1 VDMETLRAALSFV
14 QLHGLREYHFDCH
27 WKNKNNTIKWR
38 IASNPGVQKVAETCI
53 ATEIEGKNITTA
65 IMEHLDQLIDTV
77 LTDDAHSENLFN
89 AVSSLAKLSREEEAV
104 RTRLASKEVLQRLT
118 RILKTHPRTPSTGDL
133 LAATLRCVG
142 NACVSNPEACTTVAE
157 YKFDWY
163 HAFLVPKNRNLRQGH
178 SSPNHTPVGS
188 PLWDVPPTEVRELTI
203 KVLYNICSQS
213 EEAQKLCYIGG
224 VDMQIFMVLEDYDI
238 SPVENP
244 SLAIDL
250 LFWVTSHHK
259 ELANDKDAKKTH
271 SAGRDYTNVL
281 FLGHWCMAS
290 RATCLL
296 WDKVD
301 VEDYAT
307 LLESLLVFLRDPA
320 AVEEIK
326 SAVPMFFLLWR
337 ILTCIER
344 KIKEAEGDAEDVKLL
359 AALSTSFTWVLSD
372 ISATPAFAYQVTTN
386 QGGRIRVF
394 VEDLSQLLTTGVAV
408 SRAKYTSDPDE
419 LVDGDAL
426 RLHSAACQ
434 IFGNMLYGQVSSE
447 DHVNGSHH
455 QDREMQPS
463 IFDILTSSEQ
473 PPLAV
478 QDRHIYQRLFAL
490 MTTCD
495 NADFLHSAA
504 GFLIQLSRPSPE
516 VRAEIASDDNA
527 LAAIR
532 RMGQH
537 PMQQLNQDALML
549 MRALGKDT
557 PSVQEKLKELAGE
570 VMATVAETQKA
581 AADAQTEQPAIA
593 NIA

>member
-1 VDMETLRAALSFV
+1 MKW
-14 QLHGLREYHFDCH
+14 QLPVIEAYRKTERLAFRL
-27 WKNKNNTIKWR
+27 NTRKKQ
-38 IASNPGVQKVAETCI
+38 S
-53 ATEIEGKNITTA
+53 TA

-77 LTDDAHSENLFN
+77 LTDDAHSETLLN
-89 AVSSLAKLSREEEAV
+89 AVLSLAKLSREEETV
-104 RTRLASKEVLQRLT
+104 RNRLASKDVLHRLMK
-118 RILKTHPRTPSTGDL
+118 ILMTHPRTAAAADL

-142 NACVSNPEACTTVAE
+142 NACVSNPDACATVTE
-157 YKFDWY
+157 HKFDWY
-163 HAFLVPKNRNLRQGH
+163 YTFLVPKKCNLRQ
-178 SSPNHTPVGS
+178 SNKSPDHTPGADGRTFYS
-188 PLWDVPPTEVRELTI
+188 PSPHWDMPPAEVRELAI

-224 VDMQIFMVLEDYDI
+224 VDIQIFKILDDCDS

-259 ELANDKDAKKTH
+259 ALAKDEDAKKTH
-271 SAGRDYTNVL
+271 SSGRYTDVL
-281 FLGHWCMAS
+281 FLGHWMTALS
-290 RATCLL
+290 ATCLL
-296 WDKVD
+296 WNKVD

-307 LLESLLVFLRDPA
+307 LLESMLVFLRDPA
-320 AVEEIK
+320 AMQEIR
-326 SAVPMFFLLWR
+326 SEIPMLFLIWH
-337 ILTCIER
+337 ILTRIEL
-344 KIKEAEGDAEDVKLL
+344 KIQETEGDAEDVKLL

-372 ISATPAFAYQVTTN
+372 ISATDSFAYQVTTN
-386 QGGRIRVF
+386 QGDRVRPLI
-394 VEDLSQLLTTGVAV
+394 EDLAQLLTTGVAL
-408 SRAKYTSDPDE
+408 SRAHRTHDADE
-419 LVDGDAL
+419 VVDGDAL

-434 IFGNMLYGQVSSE
+434 ILGNMLHSQVSSK
-447 DHVNGSHH
+447 
-455 QDREMQPS
+455 DRVQTVFDRYHRPFDTILYTLPS
-463 IFDILTSSEQ
+463 NEQ
-473 PPLAV
+473 PFAI

-504 GFLIQLSRPSPE
+504 GFLMQLSRPSPE
-516 VRAEIASDDNA
+516 VRAEIAGDDNA

-532 RMGQH
+532 RLGQH

-581 AADAQTEQPAIA
+581 TADAQAEQPVITSTA
-593 NIA
+593 

>member
-1 VDMETLRAALSFV
+1 
-14 QLHGLREYHFDCH
+14 
-27 WKNKNNTIKWR
+27 
-38 IASNPGVQKVAETCI
+38 
-53 ATEIEGKNITTA
+53 
-65 IMEHLDQLIDTV
+65 MEHLDRLIDTV

-89 AVSSLAKLSREEEAV
+89 AVSSLAKLSREEETV
-104 RTRLASKEVLQRLT
+104 RDRLASKDVLQRLT
-118 RILKTHPRTPSTGDL
+118 EILKTHPRTPSAGDL

-142 NACVSNPEACTTVAE
+142 NACVSNLEACATVTE

-163 HAFLVPKNRNLRQGH
+163 HAFLVPKSRNLPG
-178 SSPNHTPVGS
+178 SGKSPNYTPAGS
-188 PLWDVPPTEVRELTI
+188 QHWDVPPAEVRELTI

-224 VDMQIFMVLEDYDI
+224 VDMQIFMMLEDWDDL
-238 SPVENP
+238 PVENP

-259 ELANDKDAKKTH
+259 ELAKDKDAKKTH
-271 SAGRDYTNVL
+271 SLGSYRMVL
-281 FLGHWCMAS
+281 FLGYWCVAS
-290 RATCLL
+290 RAVCLL

-301 VEDYAT
+301 AEDYAT
-307 LLESLLVFLRDPA
+307 LLESLLVFFRDP
-320 AVEEIK
+320 EIT
-326 SAVPMFFLLWR
+326 SDISLFFLVWR
-337 ILTCIER
+337 ILTCIEH

-372 ISATPAFAYQVTTN
+372 MSATPAFATQVTTN

-408 SRAKYTSDPDE
+408 SRANSTANADE
-419 LVDGDAL
+419 IVDGDAL

-434 IFGNMLYGQVSSE
+434 IFGNMLHGQSSSA
-447 DHVNGSHH
+447 DHVNGFNH
-455 QDREMQPS
+455 QEREMQLS
-463 IFDILTSSEQ
+463 IFDILTSDEQ
-473 PPLAV
+473 PPIAI

-516 VRAEIASDDNA
+516 VRAEIASDNNA

-532 RMGQH
+532 RLGEH

-581 AADAQTEQPAIA
+581 AADADAQAEQPAIT

>member
-1 VDMETLRAALSFV
+1 
-14 QLHGLREYHFDCH
+14 
-27 WKNKNNTIKWR
+27 
-38 IASNPGVQKVAETCI
+38 
-53 ATEIEGKNITTA
+53 
-65 IMEHLDQLIDTV
+65 MEHLDQLIDIL
-77 LTDDAHSENLFN
+77 LTDDAHSEEYFN
-89 AVSSLAKLSREEEAV
+89 AVSSLAKLSREEETV
-104 RTRLASKEVLQRLT
+104 RNRLASKDALQRLT
-118 RILKTHPRTPSTGDL
+118 KILKTHPRTPSTGDL

-142 NACVSNPEACTTVAE
+142 NACVSNPEACATATE

-163 HAFLVPKNRNLRQGH
+163 HAFLVPRNCNLRQ
-178 SSPNHTPVGS
+178 SNKSPNYTPAGS
-188 PLWDVPPTEVRELTI
+188 QHWDVPPAEVRELTI

-224 VDMQIFMVLEDYDI
+224 VDIQIFTMLEGCDTW
-238 SPVENP
+238 PVENL

-259 ELANDKDAKKTH
+259 ELAKDEDAKKTH
-271 SAGRDYTNVL
+271 SPGRDTNVL

-290 RATCLL
+290 RAVCLL

-307 LLESLLVFLRDPA
+307 LLESILVFFRDPA
-320 AVEEIK
+320 ALTEIN
-326 SAVPMFFLLWR
+326 STAPIFFLIWR

-386 QGGRIRVF
+386 QGGKIRVF

-408 SRAKYTSDPDE
+408 SRVEYTADADE
-419 LVDGDAL
+419 IVDGDAL

-434 IFGNMLYGQVSSE
+434 IFGNMLHGQSSPE
-447 DHVNGSHH
+447 DHINGIHH
-455 QDREMQPS
+455 QDRAAQLSM
-463 IFDILTSSEQ
+463 FDILTSDVEQ
-473 PPLAV
+473 PPIAI
-478 QDRHIYQRLFAL
+478 QDRHTYQRLFAL

-532 RMGQH
+532 RLGEH

-581 AADAQTEQPAIA
+581 AADAQAEQPAIA

>member
-1 VDMETLRAALSFV
+1 
-14 QLHGLREYHFDCH
+14 
-27 WKNKNNTIKWR
+27 
-38 IASNPGVQKVAETCI
+38 
-53 ATEIEGKNITTA
+53 
-65 IMEHLDQLIDTV
+65 
-77 LTDDAHSENLFN
+77 
-89 AVSSLAKLSREEEAV
+89 
-104 RTRLASKEVLQRLT
+104 
-118 RILKTHPRTPSTGDL
+118 
-133 LAATLRCVG
+133 
-142 NACVSNPEACTTVAE
+142 
-157 YKFDWY
+157 
-163 HAFLVPKNRNLRQGH
+163 
-178 SSPNHTPVGS
+178 
-188 PLWDVPPTEVRELTI
+188 
-203 KVLYNICSQS
+203 
-213 EEAQKLCYIGG
+213 
-224 VDMQIFMVLEDYDI
+224 
-238 SPVENP
+238 
-244 SLAIDL
+244 
-250 LFWVTSHHK
+250 
-259 ELANDKDAKKTH
+259 
-271 SAGRDYTNVL
+271 
-281 FLGHWCMAS
+281 
-290 RATCLL
+290 
-296 WDKVD
+296 
-301 VEDYAT
+301 
-307 LLESLLVFLRDPA
+307 
-320 AVEEIK
+320 VEEIK

-386 QGGRIRVF
+386 QGGIIRVF

-419 LVDGDAL
+419 IIDGDAL

-434 IFGNMLYGQVSSE
+434 IFGNMLHGQVSSE

-455 QDREMQPS
+455 QDREMQLS

-504 GFLIQLSRPSPE
+504 GFFIQLSRPSPE